1 MSERLYLGVAVGSTG
16 PAARSTTPEPTVA
29 GVSAADVPTVQNDIP
44 LPYIAGQGI
53 HAVAWLSP
61 IYNRTATRMPY
72 EQPSKK

>member
-16 PAARSTTPEPTVA
+16 PAARAATPVPSVA
-29 GVSAADVPTVQNDIP
+29 GVESDEVPTVQNDIP
-44 LPYIAGQGI
+44 LPYIAGQGA
-53 HAVAWLSP
+53 HSVAWLSP